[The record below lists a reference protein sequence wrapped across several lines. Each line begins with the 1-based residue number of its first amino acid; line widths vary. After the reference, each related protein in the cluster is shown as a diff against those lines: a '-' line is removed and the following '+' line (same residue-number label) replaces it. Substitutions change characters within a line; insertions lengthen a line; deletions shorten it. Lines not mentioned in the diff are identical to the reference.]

1 MGVSGQE
8 SLENIRSLLAS
19 DGRLREDVERA
30 YPQWEGRIFS
40 VETLDVRLPDG
51 DRGVREIVRHHGG
64 AGVCA
69 VENGRICLVR
79 QWRVALGEMTLE
91 IPAGKL
97 EEGED
102 PAACAA
108 RELTEETGLIA
119 DGLELIAYSAGAPG
133 FTNETTRIFRATG
146 LRRGSSHPDEG
157 ELVDVAWV
165 PLDEVLAGIRA
176 GLIDDGKTIVAAQA
190 AALRA
195 HGLA

>member
-19 DGRLREDVERA
+19 DGRLREDVERVH
-30 YPQWEGRIFS
+30 PQWEGRIFS

-79 QWRVALGEMTLE
+79 QWRVALDEMTLE

-133 FTNETTRIFRATG
+133 FTNEATRIFRATG

-157 ELVDVAWV
+157 EFVDVVWLPV
-165 PLDEVLAGIRA
+165 PDVAEAIA
-176 GLIDDGKTIVAAQA
+176 QGLIKDAKTIVATLDA
-190 AALRA
+190 ARRLNIT
-195 HGLA
+195 

>member
-1 MGVSGQE
+1 
-8 SLENIRSLLAS
+8 LENIRSLLAS

-133 FTNETTRIFRATG
+133 FTNEATRIFRATG

-157 ELVDVAWV
+157 EFVDVVWLPV
-165 PLDEVLAGIRA
+165 PDVVEAIA
-176 GLIDDGKTIVAAQA
+176 QGLIKDAKTIVATLDA
-190 AALRA
+190 ARRLNIT
-195 HGLA
+195 